1 MFLRPVIRPGRI
13 DMDRSDRL
21 TESPREEDLCVC
33 DELGRLI
40 DAMVMDM
47 DKDLGIVALWGDGW
61 DACGVARWHDRSLQQ

>member
-1 MFLRPVIRPGRI
+1 
-13 DMDRSDRL
+13 MDRSDRL

-47 DKDLGIVALWGDGW
+47 DKDLGIVAHGGDGW
-61 DACGVARWHDRSLQQ
+61 DACGVAVLGGTTDLYSNVIRYI

>member
-1 MFLRPVIRPGRI
+1 
-13 DMDRSDRL
+13 MDRSDRL

-47 DKDLGIVALWGDGW
+47 DKDLGIVAHYWGDGW
-61 DACGVARWHDRSLQQ
+61 DACGVAVLGGTTDLYSNVIRYM